1 MNGSALPRLKDLD
14 WPTCL
19 DYFEFDY
26 YDIVYN
32 ESTYMK
38 TFSRPFP
45 PFHQVME
52 FELRSDKIP
61 CSEEY
66 AFITRV
72 RKLTIQQKTCY
83 VSMSRCL
90 VRQETSPSPH
100 GHLHLVS

>member
-1 MNGSALPRLKDLD
+1 MMNCSQSRLPRLKDLD

-45 PFHQVME
+45 AFHHIME

-72 RKLTIQQKTCY
+72 
-83 VSMSRCL
+83 
-90 VRQETSPSPH
+90 
-100 GHLHLVS
+100 

>member
-1 MNGSALPRLKDLD
+1 MYFYAMSTLLRSMQMMNACPNTDLPRLKDLD

-45 PFHQVME
+45 EFHHIME

-72 RKLTIQQKTCY
+72 R
-83 VSMSRCL
+83 
-90 VRQETSPSPH
+90 
-100 GHLHLVS
+100 

>member
-1 MNGSALPRLKDLD
+1 MNGFSLPRLKDLD

-72 RKLTIQQKTCY
+72 KKLTI
-83 VSMSRCL
+83 
-90 VRQETSPSPH
+90 
-100 GHLHLVS
+100 

>member
-72 RKLTIQQKTCY
+72 RKLTIQEQKHVREAFIY
-83 VSMSRCL
+83 VL
-90 VRQETSPSPH
+90 AEFVR
-100 GHLHLVS
+100 

>member
-1 MNGSALPRLKDLD
+1 MNGFALPRLKDLD

-72 RKLTIQQKTCY
+72 RKLTIQQKHVMCPCPG
-83 VSMSRCL
+83 VW
-90 VRQETSPSPH
+90 
-100 GHLHLVS
+100 

>member
-1 MNGSALPRLKDLD
+1 MNGSALPTRLKDLD

-72 RKLTIQQKTCY
+72 RKLTIQEQKYVTCPCPG
-83 VSMSRCL
+83 VW
-90 VRQETSPSPH
+90 
-100 GHLHLVS
+100 